1 MGIFDTLREVLGVRA
16 ETDAARSADPDDL
29 FGMTTAYVTM
39 EADLA
44 YVPTGD
50 AALCFSGVDSS
61 QFGDAVRE
69 VEAILEAGE
78 AETGTEFEVRGDTKG
93 YEWVVLH
100 DDEFED
106 LVTSVHFAAD
116 TLVEHDFGSRLL
128 AALFSFERETRGSGS
143 GGGGAAERERDGTR
157 AYWIYSFRR
166 GSFYP
171 FVPKGGERERDSGQE
186 FKLQAVLDGELAVE
200 EDESYWYPLWPEGS
214 GHPWG

>member
-1 MGIFDTLREVLGVRA
+1 MGIFDTLREALGVRA
-16 ETDAARSADPDDL
+16 ETDAARNADPDDL

-39 EADLA
+39 EADLG
-44 YVPTGD
+44 YVPTTD

-61 QFGDAVRE
+61 QFADAVAE

-78 AETGTEFEVRGDTKG
+78 EETGTEFEVRGDSKG

-100 DDEFED
+100 DDDFED

-116 TLVEHDFGSRLL
+116 TLVEHGFGSRLL
-128 AALFSFERETRGSGS
+128 AALFCFEHG
-143 GGGGAAERERDGTR
+143 RDGTT

-171 FVPKGGERERDSGQE
+171 FVPARGRERDSSAE
-186 FKLQAVLDGELAVE
+186 FKLQSVLDGELEVE
-200 EDESYWYPLWPEGS
+200 DDTSYWYPLWPESG

>member
-16 ETDAARSADPDDL
+16 ETDAARNADPDDL

-39 EADLA
+39 EADLG

-61 QFGDAVRE
+61 QFADAVRE
-69 VEAILEAGE
+69 VETILEAGE
-78 AETGTEFEVRGDTKG
+78 EETGTAFEVREDSKG

-100 DDEFED
+100 DDDFED

-128 AALFSFERETRGSGS
+128 AALFSFESEARGSRT
-143 GGGGAAERERDGTR
+143 GGGGAADGDGTT

-171 FVPKGGERERDSGQE
+171 FVPDGGRERNSSAE

-200 EDESYWYPLWPEGS
+200 GDESYWYPLWPEGR

>member
-16 ETDAARSADPDDL
+16 ETDAARNADPDDL

-39 EADLA
+39 EADLG
-44 YVPTGD
+44 YVPTSD

-61 QFGDAVRE
+61 GFADAVEE

-78 AETGTEFEVRGDTKG
+78 RETGTEFEVRGDSKG

-100 DDEFED
+100 DDDFED

-116 TLVEHDFGSRLL
+116 TLVEHGFGSRLL
-128 AALFSFERETRGSGS
+128 AALFTFRRDREDT
-143 GGGGAAERERDGTR
+143 T

-171 FVPKGGERERDSGQE
+171 FVPEGGRERDSSAE
-186 FKLQAVLDGELAVE
+186 FKLQSVLDGEIEVE
-200 EDESYWYPLWPEGS
+200 DDTAYWYPLWPEGS

>member
-16 ETDAARSADPDDL
+16 ETDAARNADPDDL

-39 EADLA
+39 EADLG

-61 QFGDAVRE
+61 GFADAVEE

-78 AETGTEFEVRGDTKG
+78 EETGTEFEVRDDSKG

-100 DDEFED
+100 DEDFED

-116 TLVEHDFGSRLL
+116 TLVEHGFGSRLL
-128 AALFSFERETRGSGS
+128 AALFSFERD
-143 GGGGAAERERDGTR
+143 RDDTG

-171 FVPKGGERERDSGQE
+171 FVPEGGRERDSSAE
-186 FKLQAVLDGELAVE
+186 FKLQAVLDGELE
-200 EDESYWYPLWPEGS
+200 IEDDEAYWYPLWPEGS

>member
-16 ETDAARSADPDDL
+16 ETDAARNADPDDL

-39 EADLA
+39 EADLG
-44 YVPTGD
+44 YLPTTD

-61 QFGDAVRE
+61 QFADAVAE

-78 AETGTEFEVRGDTKG
+78 EETGTEFEVRGDSKG

-100 DDEFED
+100 DDDFED

-116 TLVEHDFGSRLL
+116 TLVEHGFGSRLL
-128 AALFSFERETRGSGS
+128 AALFSFEREGA
-143 GGGGAAERERDGTR
+143 GGRDGTT

-171 FVPKGGERERDSGQE
+171 FVPRGGRERDSGQE
-186 FKLQAVLDGELAVE
+186 FKLQAVLDGELEVE
-200 EDESYWYPLWPEGS
+200 DDEAYWYPLWPEGD